1 MNLQIRENHRRKTVR
16 SSRSQRKA
24 FGFSKALLH
33 MLILG
38 VILFALVTM
47 RISLA
52 DQTAKDNRIA
62 ASLKSQIHQYER
74 ELEHLKLKREALTS
88 WTHVR
93 AKIKQYNLAL
103 SAPEPLQVMQVVI
116 DRRSNPADVGGAS
129 GQLLASQTLRS
140 GSDTQ

>member
-1 MNLQIRENHRRKTVR
+1 MNLQARENHRRKTVR
-16 SSRSQRKA
+16 SSKPQRGG
-24 FGFSKALLH
+24 FGFGKALLH

-38 VILFALVTM
+38 VILFALVTV

-52 DQTAKDNRIA
+52 DQTAKDNRTA
-62 ASLKSQIHQYER
+62 ARLKSQIHQYER

-129 GQLLASQTLRS
+129 GQLLASQTWRS